1 MRNKYLILILFFG
14 CFFHCGLF
22 QTNNDSA
29 KNGLM
34 AVLGLSAFMGTG
46 AGGDV
51 AIGATY
57 VAWGTTS
64 CATGWNIAYTG
75 YMQLPYI
82 RSATSPTAPSS
93 SVSNLICS
101 ASTISGLTSA
111 QLSFYTRASGS
122 NYGPQGE
129 MYMTQ
134 FADNVQNCVVCVK

>member
-1 MRNKYLILILFFG
+1 
-14 CFFHCGLF
+14 
-22 QTNNDSA
+22 
-29 KNGLM
+29 M
-34 AVLGLSAFMGTG
+34 AVLGTG

-57 VAWGTTS
+57 LAWGTTS

-101 ASTISGLTSA
+101 TSTISGLTSA
-111 QLSFYTRASGS
+111 
-122 NYGPQGE
+122 N
-129 MYMTQ
+129 
-134 FADNVQNCVVCVK
+134 

>member
-1 MRNKYLILILFFG
+1 M
-14 CFFHCGLF
+14 
-22 QTNNDSA
+22 S
-29 KNGLM
+29 
-34 AVLGLSAFMGTG
+34 VLGLSAFLGTG

-57 VAWGTTS
+57 VAWSTTS

-111 QLSFYTRASGS
+111 QLSFYSRASGS

-129 MYMTQ
+129 IYMSQ
-134 FADNVQNCVVCVK
+134 FADNIQNCVVCVK

>member
-1 MRNKYLILILFFG
+1 
-14 CFFHCGLF
+14 
-22 QTNNDSA
+22 
-29 KNGLM
+29 M

-93 SVSNLICS
+93 S
-101 ASTISGLTSA
+101 
-111 QLSFYTRASGS
+111 GS
-122 NYGPQGE
+122 NYGPQEE